1 MVVSFVCVIIN
12 RMLKRVKIK
21 VMLFECFFLMNSF
34 LCLVSLLFIVLNWFG
49 GEFFVL
55 FFSVL
60 YFLSFLFNFISGI
73 LGFFFV
79 EFILEIVY
87 YYCIIL
93 LN

>member
-12 RMLKRVKIK
+12 RMLNRVKIK
-21 VMLFECFFLMNSF
+21 VMLLECFFLMNSF

-87 YYCIIL
+87 YYFIIL